1 MDKII
6 EKKKGLRPKHLLYA
20 LAIGVFAVMIFYVV
34 KSAKNSSYSTE
45 ADKLT
50 IAEVKNGRFN
60 DYISVV
66 STVEPITTV
75 FLDVDEGGKV
85 EEILIEEG
93 EMVRKGDV
101 ILKLRNNDLSLQI
114 LNSESQ
120 LAYTTNE
127 LRNTMINM
135 ERQKTNNKQQLLSI
149 DYELIKNKRNAEQNK
164 VLFQKGFLSKEE
176 YLISEE
182 KYSLSLKDR
191 ELRYEQM
198 IQDSVFRDNQRMQ
211 MDLNLRNIQRNL
223 EMVRERMENLNV
235 KAIVDGQLGLL
246 DAEIGQSI
254 NRGQRI
260 GQINILDN
268 FKVSAM
274 VDEHYID
281 RVQKGLPAT
290 FDRQGKSF
298 DLITHKVYPEVRNGQ
313 FKIDFHFGN
322 VIPDNLRTG
331 QTYYVKLE
339 LSEPVNAMLLPKSS
353 FFQSTGGQ
361 WIFVLDPSG
370 KFATKRN
377 IKIGRQNPEWFEVLD
392 GLSVGEKVITS
403 SYELFGNNNKIEL
416 KY

>member
-20 LAIGVFAVMIFYVV
+20 LAIGVFAIMIFYVV
-34 KSAKNSSYSTE
+34 KSAINSSYSTE

-149 DYELIKNKRNAEQNK
+149 DYDLIKNKRNAEQNK

-198 IQDSVFRDNQRMQ
+198 IQDSVFRDNQRLQ
-211 MDLNLRNIQRNL
+211 MDLNLKNIQRNL

>member
-34 KSAKNSSYSTE
+34 KSAKNSSYLTE

-101 ILKLRNNDLSLQI
+101 ILKLRNSDLSLQI

-149 DYELIKNKRNAEQNK
+149 DYDLIKNKRNAEQNK

-198 IQDSVFRDNQRMQ
+198 IQDSVFRDNQRLQ